1 MGPFYGLYCICDYRN
16 LMASP
21 IRALDRL
28 KKTANLVPVKKTVT
42 LSDGSEFEFYAA
54 PLTMADREKARTNAG
69 SDEAMAFA
77 MQVMM
82 LKAQDENGQRLFQSG
97 EIAELKNEVRDE
109 DVQKLILAVLTNEEE
124 ADPKK

>member
-1 MGPFYGLYCICDYRN
+1 
-16 LMASP
+16 MASP

-54 PLTMADREKARTNAG
+54 PLTMADREKARAQAG
-69 SDEAMAFA
+69 NDEAMAFA
-77 MQVMM
+77 MQVML

-97 EIAELKNEVRDE
+97 EIAEQKHEVRDE

>member
-1 MGPFYGLYCICDYRN
+1 
-16 LMASP
+16 MASP

-28 KKTANLVPVKKTVT
+28 KKAANLVPVKKSVE
-42 LSDGSEFEFYAA
+42 LSDGSTFEFYCA

-69 SDEAMAFA
+69 TDETMAFA

-82 LKAQDENGQRLFQSG
+82 LKAQDENGQKLFQSG

-109 DVQKLILAVLTNEEE
+109 DVQKIILAVLTDAPEEK
-124 ADPKK
+124 APN